1 MPTITK
7 IHESSG
13 GIVFNGSLVLL
24 IEVIS
29 PYREYNF
36 PKGTM
41 EIGES
46 AEKTAVREV
55 SEETGYLAKI
65 IMPLSDLEYEF
76 IVEDVCVKKTVHYFV
91 MEVEDIAKTPEQ
103 KLEVGED
110 LRPIWTTI
118 PEALGRLTHNNSKDL
133 LLQAVGLYEDYTT
146 KRASF

>member
-41 EIGES
+41 EIRES

-76 IVEDVCVKKTVHYFV
+76 IVEDVCVKKLSIT
-91 MEVEDIAKTPEQ
+91 
-103 KLEVGED
+103 L
-110 LRPIWTTI
+110 
-118 PEALGRLTHNNSKDL
+118 
-133 LLQAVGLYEDYTT
+133 
-146 KRASF
+146 